1 MDFEMVYMREIL
13 SYKTKDKFMD
23 SILKS
28 LLEVLH
34 KLVIEHSAY
43 LQDALKQASCAESTE

>member
-1 MDFEMVYMREIL
+1 MVYMREIL